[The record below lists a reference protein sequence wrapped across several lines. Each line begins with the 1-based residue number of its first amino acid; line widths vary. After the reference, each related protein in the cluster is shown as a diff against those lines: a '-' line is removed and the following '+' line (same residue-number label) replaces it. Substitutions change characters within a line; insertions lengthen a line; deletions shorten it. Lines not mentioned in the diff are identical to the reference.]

1 MVLFLDGY
9 VCLSSDDQLR
19 WHRYCVYLCVEDD
32 DRGVGPT
39 NATDIDIL
47 WIVYILLSGTDDK
60 GLAQRK
66 RGDKITI
73 KQRGTNSLTSHS
85 QCQQSGSSMKAV
97 YIVEL
102 PLVGV

>member
-1 MVLFLDGY
+1 MYVYPQMTNYAGTDTVYIYVL
-9 VCLSSDDQLR
+9 R
-19 WHRYCVYLCVEDD
+19 MMI
-32 DRGVGPT
+32 

-73 KQRGTNSLTSHS
+73 KQRGTNSLTSH
-85 QCQQSGSSMKAV
+85 
-97 YIVEL
+97 
-102 PLVGV
+102 